1 MYNVLIFFKSIKFGY
16 SFLLHGISQMISKGS
31 TKLFFKNHFL
41 LNKGF
46 QDLIKRLTISRKI
59 SDMSRVMIHQTTP

>member
-1 MYNVLIFFKSIKFGY
+1 
-16 SFLLHGISQMISKGS
+16 MISKGS

-59 SDMSRVMIHQTTP
+59 NDMSRVMIHQTTP